1 MQDTILVLHKLSLKL
16 IFDKETGKI
25 FGAQA
30 VAGDGADKRIDVIAT
45 AIKGGLTVEDLT
57 NLELSYAPPYSS
69 AKDPVNMA
77 GYVATNIMDG
87 ELEHI
92 QWHEV
97 DQIVADG
104 GLLIDVREPME
115 REFGYIEGSIN
126 IP

>member
-1 MQDTILVLHKLSLKL
+1 M
-16 IFDKETGKI
+16 
-25 FGAQA
+25 
-30 VAGDGADKRIDVIAT
+30 
-45 AIKGGLTVEDLT
+45 EDLT

-104 GLLIDVREPME
+104 GLLIDVREPIE
-115 REFGYIEGSIN
+115 REFGFIEGSIN
-126 IP
+126 ISLNDLRTRLEEIPKDQTIYVSCQVGLRGYLAQEF